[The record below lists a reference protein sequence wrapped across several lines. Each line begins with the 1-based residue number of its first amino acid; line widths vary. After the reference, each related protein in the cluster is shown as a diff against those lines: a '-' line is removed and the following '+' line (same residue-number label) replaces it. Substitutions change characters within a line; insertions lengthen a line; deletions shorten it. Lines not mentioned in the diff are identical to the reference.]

1 MSVLQKMRDFYDNV
15 FEYYPVGYIEGGD
28 YFFTRSSNAGII
40 RVQVL
45 FEGGSYLR
53 KYYVK
58 KDSTYHMFKMGAG
71 NWT

>member
-53 KYYVK
+53 KY
-58 KDSTYHMFKMGAG
+58 GI
-71 NWT
+71 